1 MDYVFEFAC
10 KEYEE
15 MQEKAKQGKMTMAD
29 MQYADLLMH
38 YKKSA
43 LTAEAMEQQE
53 GQNRAGRSYDEYSGR
68 RSMDDRGDRYS
79 GAYSMRSYDERGG
92 SYRSMMDGR
101 SERMRYSGNNGAAE
115 HLRKAID
122 HTSDDEAR
130 HELMKVLEK
139 LETNNR

>member
-1 MDYVFEFAC
+1 MDYVFDFAC
-10 KEYEE
+10 QEYDEL
-15 MQEKAKQGKMTMAD
+15 QDKAKKGKLTMAE

-38 YKKSA
+38 YKKSV
-43 LTAEAMEQQE
+43 LTAEAMEKQG
-53 GQNRAGRSYDEYSGR
+53 GQSSRSYDDYSER
-68 RSMDDRGDRYS
+68 RSMDDRVDRS
-79 GAYSMRSYDERGG
+79 GGAYNMRSYDERGG

-101 SERMRYSGNNGAAE
+101 SERMRYSGTNGAAE

-122 HTSDDEAR
+122 HTNDDETR

>member
-1 MDYVFEFAC
+1 MDYVFDFAC
-10 KEYEE
+10 QEYDEL
-15 MQEKAKQGKMTMAD
+15 QDKAKKGKLTMAE

-43 LTAEAMEQQE
+43 LTAEAMEKQG
-53 GQNRAGRSYDEYSGR
+53 GQSSRSYDDYSER
-68 RSMDDRGDRYS
+68 RSMDDRGDRS
-79 GAYSMRSYDERGG
+79 GGAYNMRSYDERGG

-101 SERMRYSGNNGAAE
+101 SERMRYSGTNGAAE

-122 HTSDDEAR
+122 HTNDDEAR

>member
-1 MDYVFEFAC
+1 MDYVFDFAC
-10 KEYEE
+10 QEYDEL
-15 MQEKAKQGKMTMAD
+15 QDKAKKGKLTMAE

-43 LTAEAMEQQE
+43 LTAEAMEKQG
-53 GQNRAGRSYDEYSGR
+53 GQSSRSYDDYSER

-79 GAYSMRSYDERGG
+79 GAYNMRSYDERGG

-101 SERMRYSGNNGAAE
+101 SERMRYSGTNGAAE

-122 HTSDDEAR
+122 HTNDDEAR

>member
-1 MDYVFEFAC
+1 MDYVFDFAC
-10 KEYEE
+10 QEYDEL
-15 MQEKAKQGKMTMAD
+15 QDKAKKGELTMAE

-43 LTAEAMEQQE
+43 LTAEAMEKQG
-53 GQNRAGRSYDEYSGR
+53 GQSSRSYDDYSER

-79 GAYSMRSYDERGG
+79 GAYGMRSYDERGN
-92 SYRSMMDGR
+92 SNRSMMDGR
-101 SERMRYSGNNGAAE
+101 SERMYYSGTNGAAE

-122 HTSDDEAR
+122 HTNDDEAR

>member
-1 MDYVFEFAC
+1 
-10 KEYEE
+10 
-15 MQEKAKQGKMTMAD
+15 MAE

-43 LTAEAMEQQE
+43 LTADAMEKQG
-53 GQNRAGRSYDEYSGR
+53 GQSSRSYDDYSER

-101 SERMRYSGNNGAAE
+101 SERMRYSGTNGAAE

-122 HTSDDEAR
+122 HTNDDETR
-130 HELMKVLEK
+130 HELMKALEK

>member
-1 MDYVFEFAC
+1 MDYVFDFAC
-10 KEYEE
+10 QEYDEL
-15 MQEKAKQGKMTMAD
+15 QDKAKKGKLTMAE

-43 LTAEAMEQQE
+43 LTAEAMERQG
-53 GQNRAGRSYDEYSGR
+53 GQSSRSYDDYSER

-101 SERMRYSGNNGAAE
+101 SERMRYSGTNGAAE

-122 HTSDDEAR
+122 HTNDDETR
-130 HELMKVLEK
+130 HELMKALEK

>member
-1 MDYVFEFAC
+1 MDYVFDFAC
-10 KEYEE
+10 QEYDEL
-15 MQEKAKQGKMTMAD
+15 QDKAKKGKLTMAE

-43 LTAEAMEQQE
+43 LTAEAMEKQG
-53 GQNRAGRSYDEYSGR
+53 GQSSRSYDDYSER
-68 RSMDDRGDRYS
+68 RGMDDRGDRS
-79 GAYSMRSYDERGG
+79 GGAYGMRSYDERGG
-92 SYRSMMDGR
+92 SYRYMMDGR
-101 SERMRYSGNNGAAE
+101 SERMRYSGTNGAAE

-122 HTSDDEAR
+122 NTNDDEAR

>member
-1 MDYVFEFAC
+1 MDYVFDFAC
-10 KEYEE
+10 QEYDEL
-15 MQEKAKQGKMTMAD
+15 QDKAKKGKLTMAE

-43 LTAEAMEQQE
+43 LTAEAMEKQG
-53 GQNRAGRSYDEYSGR
+53 GQSSRSYDDYSER

-79 GAYSMRSYDERGG
+79 GAYNMRSYDERGG

-101 SERMRYSGNNGAAE
+101 SERMRYSGTNGAAE

-122 HTSDDEAR
+122 HTNDDETR

>member
-1 MDYVFEFAC
+1 MDYVFDFAC
-10 KEYEE
+10 QEYDEL
-15 MQEKAKQGKMTMAD
+15 QDKAKKGKLTMAE
-29 MQYADLLMH
+29 MQYADLLAH
-38 YKKSA
+38 YKKSIVT
-43 LTAEAMEQQE
+43 TAETMERLK
-53 GQNRAGRSYDEYSGR
+53 GQSSRSYDDYSER

-101 SERMRYSGNNGAAE
+101 SERMRYSGTNGAAE

-122 HTSDDEAR
+122 HTNDDETR

>member
-1 MDYVFEFAC
+1 MDYVFEYAC
-10 KEYEE
+10 KEYDEL
-15 MQEKAKQGKMTMAD
+15 QDKAKKGELSMAE

-43 LTAEAMEQQE
+43 LTAEAMERQG
-53 GQNRAGRSYDEYSGR
+53 GQSRMGRSYDDYSER
-68 RSMDDRGDRYS
+68 RSMDDRSERY
-79 GAYSMRSYDERGG
+79 GGPYGMRSYDERGG

-101 SERMRYSGNNGAAE
+101 SGNVRYAGSSAAE

-139 LETNNR
+139 LENNNR

>member
-1 MDYVFEFAC
+1 MTRNNEQ
-10 KEYEE
+10 
-15 MQEKAKQGKMTMAD
+15 MLQEKAKQGKLSMAD

-38 YKKSA
+38 YKKSVVT
-43 LTAEAMEQQE
+43 TAEAMERLK
-53 GQNRAGRSYDEYSGR
+53 GQSSRSYEEYSGR

-101 SERMRYSGNNGAAE
+101 SGNVRYSGNGAAE